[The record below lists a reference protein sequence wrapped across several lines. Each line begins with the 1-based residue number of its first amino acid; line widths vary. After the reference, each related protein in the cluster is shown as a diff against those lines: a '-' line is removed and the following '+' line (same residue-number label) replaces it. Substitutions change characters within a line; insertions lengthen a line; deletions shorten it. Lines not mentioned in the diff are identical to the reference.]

1 MRAYTF
7 KEHIDRPPRDVW
19 NVLVDLSV
27 ASRWRPLIKSM
38 ETEDGQPVHAGS
50 RVRVVIEY
58 LGRRSTRVSTT
69 TAFEPERRWT
79 LHSGDVAAIE
89 GYFDFQLEPDQ
100 TGTRVVASCDLI
112 AHGFLP
118 WLFLPLLARGER
130 QRRIELLPNL
140 KRYVESA
147 RTG

>member
-7 KEHIDRPPRDVW
+7 KEYIDRPPREVW

-27 ASRWRPLIKSM
+27 APRWRPLVNSM

-50 RVRVVIEY
+50 RVRLVVEY
-58 LGRRSTRVSTT
+58 LGRRLTRVSTT

-79 LHSGDVAAIE
+79 LHSGDLDSMDAD
-89 GYFDFQLEPDQ
+89 FDFELQPEG
-100 TGTRVVASCDLI
+100 TGTRVIATCDLR
-112 AHGFLP
+112 AHRFLP

-130 QRRIELLPNL
+130 QRRVELLPNL
-140 KRYVESA
+140 KRYVEGTA
-147 RTG
+147 R